1 MNAPQVANLDEREVA
16 KFNALAQRW
25 WDADGEFKPLHDMNG
40 PRVDYLR
47 ARCGIAGARVLD
59 AGCGGGLLSESLAEL
74 GADVTGIDAAEGPL
88 AVARLHAAESGL
100 AERIEYI
107 AATPESYLATA
118 PGAFDVVACLEM
130 LEHVPDAPATVSTL
144 AQLAGPGADLFFSTI
159 SRTAR
164 AFALAIVGAE
174 YLLNLLP
181 KGTHEYEKLIRPSE
195 LAGACRGAGL
205 NVVDIV
211 GLRYNP
217 FTRRCT
223 LASDVSVNYLLHAK
237 KPADV

>member
-1 MNAPQVANLDEREVA
+1 MSAPQRDDVDPREVA
-16 KFNALAQRW
+16 KFEALAQRW

-47 ARCGIAGARVLD
+47 ARCAVDGARVLD
-59 AGCGGGLLSESLAEL
+59 AGCGGGLLAEALAEL
-74 GADVTGIDAAEGPL
+74 GGNVTGIDAAEGPL

-100 AERIEYI
+100 AERIEYVD
-107 AATPESYLATA
+107 ATPESYLATG
-118 PGAFDVVACLEM
+118 PGVFEVVACLEM
-130 LEHVPDAPATVSTL
+130 LEHVPNVPATVSAL
-144 AQLAGPGADLFFSTI
+144 ARLAGPGADLFFSTI
-159 SRTAR
+159 NRTAR

-181 KGTHEYEKLIRPSE
+181 KGTHAYEKLVRPSE
-195 LAGACRGAGL
+195 LAAACRDAGL

-217 FTRRCT
+217 FTRRCA
-223 LASDVSVNYLLHAK
+223 LVHDVSVNYLLHAK